1 MPSLGATAEKDPET
15 RACGGG
21 NYRGTGVRSGEKQGT
36 EENGTVLV
44 LSGCGRSAAGWEVG
58 QKVAVSRWGTG
69 SSRPC
74 RGSGGFS
81 QCSATSQLFI
91 WL

>member
-36 EENGTVLV
+36 EENGTVLA

-58 QKVAVSRWGTG
+58 QKLQLGY
-69 SSRPC
+69 
-74 RGSGGFS
+74 GGN
-81 QCSATSQLFI
+81 LK
-91 WL
+91 